1 MVLVNCTCYY
11 LNHLINLNDLVFADI
26 VLDEIFSEHI
36 FRGCLRY
43 KKSIVKNLFILFYF
57 S

>member
-26 VLDEIFSEHI
+26 VLDEILSEHI

>member
-11 LNHLINLNDLVFADI
+11 LNDLINLNDLVFGDI
-26 VLDEIFSEHI
+26 ILDEILSEHI
-36 FRGCLRY
+36 FRGYLRY
-43 KKSIVKNLFILFYF
+43 KNPVVKNFFILFYF

>member
-11 LNHLINLNDLVFADI
+11 LNDLINLNDLVFGDI
-26 VLDEIFSEHI
+26 ILDEILSEHI
-36 FRGCLRY
+36 FRGYLRY
-43 KKSIVKNLFILFYF
+43 KNPVVKSLFILFYF